1 MKENVA
7 FIGSNLQKIRKERNL
22 SLDKTSVLTGV
33 SKAMLAQIE
42 RGDSTP
48 TVTTLWKIADGLKI
62 SFSSLITRPQKAMQV
77 IRKEDTQLVTENDK
91 RYRVYNVVPFSP
103 EKLFEVYN
111 VEIDPGSGHSS
122 DPHTP
127 GVEEDIFINKG
138 RLTMDINGTSTF
150 RQEDESIMLEG
161 NPPHVYKNDG
171 AAMVKLTMVMHHRRQ
186 KYTSKRVTAM
196 SFETHIATLKYA
208 FPKTIPILAGF

>member
-48 TVTTLWKIADGLKI
+48 TVTTLWKIADGLKV
-62 SFSSLITRPQKAMQV
+62 SFSSLITRPQKAIQV
-77 IRKEDTQLVTENDK
+77 IRKEDTQLVTENDE
-91 RYRVYNVVPFSP
+91 RYRVYNVVSFSP

-127 GVEEDIFINKG
+127 GVEEYIFINKG

-150 RQEDESIMLEG
+150 LNEDESMIFDG
-161 NPPHVYKNDG
+161 NQPHVYKNDG
-171 AAMVKLTMVMHHRRQ
+171 DVMVKLTMVMHYR
-186 KYTSKRVTAM
+186 K
-196 SFETHIATLKYA
+196 
-208 FPKTIPILAGF
+208 

>member
-48 TVTTLWKIADGLKI
+48 TVTTLWKIANGLKV
-62 SFSSLITRPQKAMQV
+62 SFSSLITQQNKAMKV
-77 IRKEDTQLVTENDK
+77 IRKSDMQSVSEADQ
-91 RYRVYNVVPFSP
+91 RYRVYNIVPFSP

-111 VEIDPGSGHSS
+111 IELDAHSERYS
-122 DPHTP
+122 EAHHT
-127 GVEEDIFINKG
+127 GVEEHVFVNSGQLIVDV
-138 RLTMDINGTSTF
+138 NGTTT
-150 RQEDESIMLEG
+150 RLQEGEAIIFDG
-161 NPPHVYKNDG
+161 NQPHSYKNDG
-171 AAMVKLTMVMHHRRQ
+171 DTMVKMNMIM
-186 KYTSKRVTAM
+186 YYSN
-196 SFETHIATLKYA
+196 
-208 FPKTIPILAGF
+208 

>member
-1 MKENVA
+1 
-7 FIGSNLQKIRKERNL
+7 
-22 SLDKTSVLTGV
+22 
-33 SKAMLAQIE
+33 

-127 GVEEDIFINKG
+127 GVEEYIFINKG
-138 RLTMDINGTSTF
+138 RLTMDIRSEERRVGK
-150 RQEDESIMLEG
+150 EG
-161 NPPHVYKNDG
+161 RG
-171 AAMVKLTMVMHHRRQ
+171 
-186 KYTSKRVTAM
+186 SM
-196 SFETHIATLKYA
+196 S
-208 FPKTIPILAGF
+208 